1 LPIQHRDSFA
11 AALALGAEAAA
22 EAASIGQDREEADAG
37 SAVTPSDLATLI
49 YTSGTTG
56 TPKGVMLTHA
66 NLVSNVKACVDHFE
80 QGGEEKPIVGSADRS
95 VAFLP
100 WAHSYGQTCEL
111 HTGLAV
117 GASTAVAAGAP
128 GDAAEL
134 LGNIASERPTVL
146 FSVPTLFKKLYD
158 GVLKKVADEKS
169 PVKRFLMQ
177 RGLDVGHEMRAH
189 EEKGQ
194 TPSPWLRWQHKILDK
209 AVLSKMRAPLG
220 GRLRVACVAGAPTPA
235 KVVRF
240 IEALGVSMTEGYG
253 LTETSP
259 VVAIT
264 YPDPQKRVIGTVG
277 APLPQTQIKLV
288 DTETLE
294 AVDAAGSAGQEGELW
309 VSGPQIMKGY
319 WNKPEATSEV
329 IVEDPDGKRWFRTG
343 DLATLVEGKY
353 IKITGRCKELYK
365 LENGKYVAPAP
376 IEDVMLLSPLVA
388 QCVLYGSGRPHN
400 VAIVVPNF
408 AAVADE
414 VGITDWYSP
423 EQLCKD
429 ERVHNLIGESLRQQL
444 NEHGIKKYEHPQAWV
459 LIPEPFSAENEM
471 LTPKLSVRKPNVIK
485 AYKKQLDAL
494 YET

>member
-1 LPIQHRDSFA
+1 
-11 AALALGAEAAA
+11 
-22 EAASIGQDREEADAG
+22 
-37 SAVTPSDLATLI
+37 
-49 YTSGTTG
+49 
-56 TPKGVMLTHA
+56 
-66 NLVSNVKACVDHFE
+66 
-80 QGGEEKPIVGSADRS
+80 
-95 VAFLP
+95 
-100 WAHSYGQTCEL
+100 
-111 HTGLAV
+111 
-117 GASTAVAAGAP
+117 
-128 GDAAEL
+128 
-134 LGNIASERPTVL
+134 
-146 FSVPTLFKKLYD
+146 
-158 GVLKKVADEKS
+158 
-169 PVKRFLMQ
+169 
-177 RGLDVGHEMRAH
+177 
-189 EEKGQ
+189 
-194 TPSPWLRWQHKILDK
+194 
-209 AVLSKMRAPLG
+209 
-220 GRLRVACVAGAPTPA
+220 
-235 KVVRF
+235 
-240 IEALGVSMTEGYG
+240 
-253 LTETSP
+253 
-259 VVAIT
+259 
-264 YPDPQKRVIGTVG
+264 
-277 APLPQTQIKLV
+277 
-288 DTETLE
+288 
-294 AVDAAGSAGQEGELW
+294 
-309 VSGPQIMKGY
+309 MKGY